1 MGGEPPK
8 PGGGFLRWKRIPSW
22 SMTLEPT
29 ESLLEEKSTSYL
41 ELFFDLVFVFAVTQ
55 VSALVRDDQTFAG
68 LGRGSLLLL
77 MLWWSWSLYTW
88 TTNWTGT
95 DRLGIRLS
103 LIGAM
108 AAALVMSAA
117 VADAFTTG
125 GIWFAFSYLV
135 VRIFVAAMYWIGS
148 RRSIAQRAAL
158 MTFLPLS
165 LLAPFVVLA
174 GAYFDG
180 TKRLVIWILAIVID
194 MLSAA
199 NAGRAMW
206 EIDPGHFAERNGLFV
221 IIALGESIVAI
232 GIGATL
238 TERRPQLIASL
249 ILAFAGAAV
258 LWWSYFDRAARAA
271 EEYLK
276 NAEGQERGRF
286 ARDAYTILHLP
297 IVIGIVLF
305 AVAAEEVVAHP
316 DQSLSPEIRFALV
329 VGVGLVLLGI
339 VAAAYR
345 ATHQV
350 PYERMAAAVA
360 MVLLAFL
367 AGGTRA
373 DVLMAVVVLIV
384 SLALWKERL
393 NPRKEVI

>member
-1 MGGEPPK
+1 
-8 PGGGFLRWKRIPSW
+8 
-22 SMTLEPT
+22 MTLEPS

-41 ELFFDLVFVFAVTQ
+41 ELFFDLVFVFGVTQ
-55 VSALVRDDQTFAG
+55 VSALVREDQTFAG

-77 MLWWSWSLYTW
+77 MLWWTWSLYTW

-95 DRLGIRLS
+95 DSLGIKLS

-108 AAALVMSAA
+108 AAALVMAAA

-125 GIWFAFSYLV
+125 GIWFAFAYLT
-135 VRIFVAAMYWIGS
+135 VRIFVAAMYWMGS
-148 RRSIAQRAAL
+148 RRSSAQRAAL
-158 MTFLPLS
+158 LTFLPLS
-165 LLAPFVVLA
+165 LLAPFVVLT

-180 TKRLVIWILAIVID
+180 TKRLVVWVLAIVID

-199 NAGRAMW
+199 RAGRATW
-206 EIDPGHFAERNGLFV
+206 EIDAGHFAERNGLFV
-221 IIALGESIVAI
+221 MIALGESIVAI

-238 TERRPQLIASL
+238 TERQPQLISSL
-249 ILAFAGAAV
+249 IIAFAGAAV
-258 LWWSYFDRAARAA
+258 LWWSYFDRSARAA

-316 DQSLSPEIRFALV
+316 DRPLPSAIRLALV

-345 ATHQV
+345 ATHHL
-350 PYERMAAAVA
+350 PIERGIAALAV
-360 MVLLAFL
+360 VLLAFL
-367 AGGTRA
+367 AGRLRA
-373 DVLMAVVVLIV
+373 DLLMAVVVLIV
-384 SLALWKERL
+384 IIALWKERL
-393 NPRKEVI
+393 NPRKVPE

>member
-1 MGGEPPK
+1 
-8 PGGGFLRWKRIPSW
+8 
-22 SMTLEPT
+22 MTLEPS

-55 VSALVRDDQTFAG
+55 VSALVREDPTFAG

-77 MLWWSWSLYTW
+77 MLWWTWSLYTW

-95 DRLGIRLS
+95 DSLGIRLP

-108 AAALVMSAA
+108 AAALVMAAA
-117 VADAFTTG
+117 VSDAFTTG
-125 GIWFAFSYLV
+125 GIWFAFAYV
-135 VRIFVAAMYWIGS
+135 TVRVFVAVMYWMGS
-148 RRSIAQRAAL
+148 RRSSAQRSAL

-165 LLAPFVVLA
+165 LSAPFVVLI
-174 GAYFDG
+174 GGFFEG
-180 TKRLVIWILAIVID
+180 ETRLLIWILSIVID

-199 NAGRAMW
+199 NAGRATW
-206 EIDPGHFAERNGLFV
+206 EIDAGHFAERNGLFV
-221 IIALGESIVAI
+221 MIALGESIVAI

-238 TERRPQLIASL
+238 TERQPQLISSL
-249 ILAFAGAAV
+249 IIAFAGAAA

-276 NAEGQERGRF
+276 HAEGQERGRF

-316 DQSLSPEIRFALV
+316 DEPLHAPIRFALV
-329 VGVGLVLLGI
+329 IGVGLVLLGI

-345 ATHQV
+345 ATRHV
-350 PYERMAAAVA
+350 PYERMIAAVA
-360 MVLLAFL
+360 VILLAFL
-367 AGGTRA
+367 AGGLRA
-373 DVLMAVVVLIV
+373 DVLMAAVVLIV
-384 SLALWKERL
+384 SMALWKERP
-393 NPRKEVI
+393 NPGREIM

>member
-1 MGGEPPK
+1 
-8 PGGGFLRWKRIPSW
+8 
-22 SMTLEPT
+22 MTLDPT
-29 ESLLEEKSTSYL
+29 EALLEEKSTSYL
-41 ELFFDLVFVFAVTQ
+41 ELFFDLVFVFGVTQ
-55 VSALVRDDQTFAG
+55 VSALVREDPTFAG

-95 DRLGIRLS
+95 SNLGIKLS

-108 AAALVMSAA
+108 AAALVMAAA
-117 VADAFTTG
+117 VSDAFTTG
-125 GIWFAFSYLV
+125 GIWFAFSHLV
-135 VRIFVAAMYWIGS
+135 VRVFVGAMYWMGS
-148 RRSIAQRAAL
+148 RRSSAQRAAL

-165 LLAPFVVLA
+165 LLAPIVVLA

-180 TKRLVIWILAIVID
+180 TTRLIVWILAIVID

-199 NAGRAMW
+199 SAGRATW

-221 IIALGESIVAI
+221 MIALGESIVAI

-238 TERRPQLIASL
+238 TDRKPQLIASL

-258 LWWSYFDRAARAA
+258 LWWSYFERAARAV

-276 NAEGQERGRF
+276 KAEGQERGRF

-316 DQSLSPEIRFALV
+316 DQALSPEMRFALV

-345 ATHQV
+345 AIHQV
-350 PYERMAAAVA
+350 PYERMVAAVA
-360 MVLLAFL
+360 VVLLAFL
-367 AGGTRA
+367 AADVRA

-384 SLALWKERL
+384 GLALWRERL
-393 NPRKEVI
+393 NPRKEVK

>member
-1 MGGEPPK
+1 
-8 PGGGFLRWKRIPSW
+8 
-22 SMTLEPT
+22 MTLESS

-55 VSALVRDDQTFAG
+55 VSALVHQDQTFAG

-77 MLWWSWSLYTW
+77 LLWWTWSLYTW

-95 DRLGIRLS
+95 DSLGIKLS
-103 LIGAM
+103 LMGAM

-125 GIWFAFSYLV
+125 GTWFALSYLI
-135 VRIFVAAMYWIGS
+135 VRIFVAAMYWMGS
-148 RRSIAQRAAL
+148 RRSAAQRAAL

-165 LLAPFVVLA
+165 LLAPFVVLT

-180 TKRLVIWILAIVID
+180 TQRLVIWVLAVVID

-199 NAGRAMW
+199 SAGRATW
-206 EIDPGHFAERNGLFV
+206 EIDAGHFAERNALFV
-221 IIALGESIVAI
+221 MIALGESIVAI

-238 TERRPQLIASL
+238 TERQPQLVSSL
-249 ILAFAGAAV
+249 VIAFAGAAV
-258 LWWSYFDRAARAA
+258 LWWSYFDRSARAA

-316 DQSLSPEIRFALV
+316 DRHLEPPIRFALV

-345 ATHQV
+345 ATHHI
-350 PYERMAAAVA
+350 PYARMVAAMAVF
-360 MVLLAFL
+360 LLAFF
-367 AGGTRA
+367 AGDLRA
-373 DVLMAVVVLIV
+373 DLLMATVVLIV
-384 SLALWKERL
+384 GAALWQERL
-393 NPRKEVI
+393 SPEREVM